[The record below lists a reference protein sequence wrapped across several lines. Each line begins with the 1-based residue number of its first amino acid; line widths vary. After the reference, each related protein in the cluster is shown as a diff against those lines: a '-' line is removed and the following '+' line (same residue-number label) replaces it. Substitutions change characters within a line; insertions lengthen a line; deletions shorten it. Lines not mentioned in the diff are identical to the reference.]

1 MRTKRRPVAYHP
13 YQEDPDL
20 PDTCVCGLRDPLRTN
35 QRHKLP
41 DLGEQTIES
50 RRRAGETEEDE

>member
-1 MRTKRRPVAYHP
+1 VKARTARVAYHP

-20 PDTCVCGLRDPLRTN
+20 PGTCMCGLPAANR
-35 QRHKLP
+35 RHQLP

-50 RRRAGETEEDE
+50 RRRAGEQEDE